1 MELWIATKLAFKQY
15 TTFTG
20 RSNRADYW
28 YFILALVIATA
39 VLGVFSDEL
48 ARVLSIITLLPWLA
62 ASARRLRDAGL
73 SMNNFWWLVLPVVGW
88 IIWIVQLAQPS
99 RD

>member
-1 MELWIATKLAFKQY
+1 MIA
-15 TTFTG
+15 
-20 RSNRADYW
+20 S
-28 YFILALVIATA
+28 A
-39 VLGVFSDEL
+39 VFGVFSDEL
-48 ARVLSIITLLPWLA
+48 ARVLNIITLLPWLA

-73 SMNNFWWLVLPVVGW
+73 SMNNFWWLALPVVGW